1 MKTRKSLVTL
11 LAVAIVTLASA
22 VEKPKMT
29 VHPLNAD
36 QVVISFL
43 NNKVSNYE
51 ISINAKNGDLVYY
64 KQSEKPAVSYQK
76 IFDMHNLKNGDY
88 KLNFKANGITLKS
101 NFIVTTKKIYFDE
114 TQTNF
119 DPYFVFDGNDLKFSY
134 LNFKLEKFNMEI
146 FKGNELVYKTKIGK
160 NFPINRGFNLSKL
173 DAGNYKVILSSFNQ
187 KFVYHFEK

>member
-11 LAVAIVTLASA
+11 VALAIVSLASA

-29 VHPLNAD
+29 VHTLNAD

-101 NFIVTTKKIYFDE
+101 NFVVTTKKIYFDE

-160 NFPINRGFNLSKL
+160 DFPLNCGYDLSKL
-173 DAGNYKVILSSFNQ
+173 DAGHYKVILSSFNQ